1 MYDPNELDAK
11 IAKSHINA
19 EKVEEEAKASL
30 ADCEGVLENAK
41 EKFAD
46 FQKDVKGVTRR
57 FSEQKE
63 RLKVEKLGNL
73 YQNNKIL
80 IDLKILLNVKTY
92 IKAYYYS
99 FFF

>member
-1 MYDPNELDAK
+1 MSK
-11 IAKSHINA
+11 ILLSG
-19 EKVEEEAKASL
+19 VEEEAKASL

-63 RLKVEKLGNL
+63 RLKVEIESARKEVI
-73 YQNNKIL
+73 K
-80 IDLKILLNVKTY
+80 DLEATAMEIWLQ
-92 IKAYYYS
+92 IGKALMMVRTEIRDS
-99 FFF
+99 PFLHW